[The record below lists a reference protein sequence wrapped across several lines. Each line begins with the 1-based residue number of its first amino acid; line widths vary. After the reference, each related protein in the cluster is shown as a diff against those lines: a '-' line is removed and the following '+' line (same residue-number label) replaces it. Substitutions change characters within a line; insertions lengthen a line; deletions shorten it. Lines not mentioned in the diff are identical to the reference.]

1 MQIHPRSLFLSC
13 IAAVAVSSAAAGTVS
28 VSFVNATGF
37 VDAGATLWDA
47 GANQRA
53 LAGHLQALGQ
63 RHLAADQLLK
73 VEMLDLDL
81 AGTTRPSRHVGHDL
95 RIVRGMADVPRISL
109 RYTLEESG
117 KVLRSGEESL
127 TDVNYRRGLGHER
140 GADPLRHEKQM
151 LDEWFKLRFN

>member
-28 VSFVNATGF
+28 VSFANAAGF
-37 VDAGATLWDA
+37 ADAGATPWDK

-53 LAGHLQALGQ
+53 LAGHLQVLGQ
-63 RHLAADQLLK
+63 RHLSTDQLLR

-81 AGTTRPSRHVGHDL
+81 AGTTRLLRHAGHDL
-95 RIVRGMADVPRISL
+95 RIVRGKADVPRISL
-109 RYTLEESG
+109 RYTLEEG
-117 KVLRSGEESL
+117 GQLLRSGEDSL
-127 TDVNYRRGLGHER
+127 TDLNYGRGLSHAS